1 MNAFDGCCAIDRYL
15 VTLCAAIHFLF
26 YLALVFYLSYNHL
39 AALDDAD
46 HDDVLFYNN
55 VPWLSQG
62 AVMERFVALIWK
74 KIKLEDRITNFR
86 VLL

>member
-1 MNAFDGCCAIDRYL
+1 MTAAARSTDTYL

-26 YLALVFYLSYNHL
+26 YLAMVFYLSYNKL
-39 AALDDAD
+39 AAFDDAD
-46 HDDVLFYNN
+46 RDDVLFYSN
-55 VPWLSQG
+55 VTWLSQG
-62 AVMERFVALIWK
+62 AVLERFVALIWK